1 MALLE
6 IKNLSVSF
14 KRENQ
19 DAFCAV
25 KNISFDVE
33 PGQVVG
39 LVGES
44 GSGKSVTALSVLGL
58 LPYPKAFYSKESSI
72 ILDNHEIVGACE
84 KILRKIRGSD
94 VGFIFQEPMSSLNP
108 LHKIGKQIAEILKL
122 HRKLSDKQVQ
132 KEVVRLLELTG
143 IPQPELKKEAYPF
156 ELSGGQRQRVMIAM
170 AIANKPKLLIADEP
184 TTALDV
190 TIQAQ
195 IIDLLMDLRKKMN
208 MAILF
213 ISHDLTLVRKI
224 ADKICV
230 MKNGEMV
237 EKGDVNEIFE
247 NPKHPYTKE
256 LISAAMLKN
265 ENHVQNATKILQV
278 ADLRITFPLKKNF
291 WGKITSKIDALNY
304 VSLDV
309 YRGECLGIVGE
320 SGSGKTTLGLS
331 ILGIQKAKGEVYFGG
346 VNLTELSH
354 KDKLNLKR
362 KMQIVFQDPFNSLN
376 PRMRIEDI
384 VAEGLRIHYP
394 KLKISDVRE
403 KVKTVLTE
411 VGLDESVMER
421 YPHEFSGGQRQ
432 RIAIARALILEP
444 ELIVL
449 DEPTSALDV
458 TIQAQIVKLLKKIQ
472 RERHISYLFISHD
485 MRAVKAMA
493 DRIGVMKDGELIEIG
508 SAKDIFEHPQNDYT
522 KTLIRASEVR

>member
-1 MALLE
+1 MTLLE
-6 IKNLSVSF
+6 VNNLSVSF
-14 KRENQ
+14 EREN
-19 DAFCAV
+19 AAYFEAV
-25 KNISFDVE
+25 KDISFKLE
-33 PGQVVG
+33 KGEIVG
-39 LVGES
+39 IVGES

-58 LPYPKAFYSKESSI
+58 LPYPRAFHGNKSSI
-72 ILDNHEIVGACE
+72 LFDGQEIIGAKE
-84 KILRKIRGSD
+84 TQLRKIRGKE

-108 LHKIGKQIAEILKL
+108 LHKIGNQIAEVLKL

-132 KEVVRLLELTG
+132 KEVVRLLKLTG

-170 AIANKPKLLIADEP
+170 AIANNPKLLIADEP

-195 IIDLLMDLRKKMN
+195 IIDLLMDLRKKLN

-224 ADKICV
+224 ADKVCV

-237 EKGDVNEIFE
+237 EQGAVREIFE
-247 NPKHPYTKE
+247 SPKHPYTQE
-256 LISAAMLKN
+256 LISATMLKN
-265 ENHVQNATKILQV
+265 ENSVQNLTKILQV
-278 ADLRITFPLKKNF
+278 ADLRVTFPLKKNF
-291 WGKITSKIDALNY
+291 WGKVVSKIDAVNN
-304 VSLDV
+304 VSLDI

-331 ILGIQKAKGEVYFGG
+331 LLGVQKAQGDVCFDGTN
-346 VNLTELSH
+346 VNELSS
-354 KDKLNLKR
+354 KDKLHLKR
-362 KMQIVFQDPFNSLN
+362 KMQIVFQDPYNSLN

-394 KLKISDVRE
+394 KLKLFEVRT
-403 KVKTVLTE
+403 KVKNVLAE

-472 RERHISYLFISHD
+472 KERRISYLFISHD

-508 SAKDIFEHPQNDYT
+508 SAKDIFERPQNDYT
-522 KTLIRASEVR
+522 KALISASEIR

>member
-1 MALLE
+1 MTLLE
-6 IKNLSVSF
+6 VQNLSVSF
-14 KRENQ
+14 ERENTTP
-19 DAFCAV
+19 FEAV
-25 KNISFDVE
+25 KNVSFNVRE
-33 PGQVVG
+33 GEIVG
-39 LVGES
+39 IVGES

-58 LPYPKAFYSKESSI
+58 LPYPRAFHSNESSI
-72 ILDNHEIVGACE
+72 LFNGKEIIKAKE
-84 KILRKIRGSD
+84 NQLRKIRGKE

-108 LHKIGKQIAEILKL
+108 LHKIGQQIAEVLKL

-143 IPQPELKKEAYPF
+143 IPQPELKKDAYPF

-170 AIANKPKLLIADEP
+170 AIANNPKLLIADEP

-195 IIDLLMDLRKKMN
+195 IIDLLMNLREKMN

-224 ADKICV
+224 ADKVCV

-237 EKGDVNEIFE
+237 EQGDVKEVFE
-247 NPKHPYTKE
+247 SPRHPYTKE
-256 LISAAMLKN
+256 LISATMLKN
-265 ENHVQNATKILQV
+265 DKYVQESTKILQV
-278 ADLRITFPLKKNF
+278 SDLRVTFPLKKNF
-291 WGKITSKIDALNY
+291 WGKVISKIDAVNH
-304 VSLDV
+304 VSFDI

-331 ILGIQKAKGEVYFGG
+331 LLGVQKAEGNIYFNGEKLAEQSY
-346 VNLTELSH
+346 
-354 KDKLNLKR
+354 KDKLHLKQ
-362 KMQIVFQDPFNSLN
+362 KMQIVFQDPYNSLN

-394 KLKISDVRE
+394 KLKLSEVQT
-403 KVKTVLTE
+403 KVKNVLAE
-411 VGLDESVMER
+411 VGLDASVMDR

-458 TIQAQIVKLLKKIQ
+458 TIQAQIVNLLKKVQ
-472 RERHISYLFISHD
+472 QERHISYLFISHD
-485 MRAVKAMA
+485 MRAIKAMA
-493 DRIGVMKDGELIEIG
+493 DRIGVMKDGQLIEVG
-508 SAKDIFEHPQNDYT
+508 TVKDIFERPQNDYT
-522 KTLIRASEVR
+522 KALIKASEIR

>member
-1 MALLE
+1 MTLLE
-6 IKNLSVSF
+6 VQNLSVSF
-14 KRENQ
+14 ERENTTP
-19 DAFCAV
+19 FEAV
-25 KNISFDVE
+25 KNVSFNVRE
-33 PGQVVG
+33 GEIVG
-39 LVGES
+39 IVGES

-58 LPYPKAFYSKESSI
+58 LPYPRAFHSNESSI
-72 ILDNHEIVGACE
+72 LFNGKEIIKAKE
-84 KILRKIRGSD
+84 NQLRKIRGKE

-108 LHKIGKQIAEILKL
+108 LHKIGQQIAEVLKL

-132 KEVVRLLELTG
+132 KEVMRLLELTG
-143 IPQPELKKEAYPF
+143 IPQPELKKDAYPF

-170 AIANKPKLLIADEP
+170 AIANNPKLLIADEP

-195 IIDLLMDLRKKMN
+195 IIDLLMNLREKMN

-224 ADKICV
+224 ADKVCV

-237 EKGDVNEIFE
+237 EQGDVKEVFE
-247 NPKHPYTKE
+247 SPRHPYTKE
-256 LISAAMLKN
+256 LISATMLKN
-265 ENHVQNATKILQV
+265 DKYVQESTKILQV
-278 ADLRITFPLKKNF
+278 SDLRVTFPLKKNF
-291 WGKITSKIDALNY
+291 WGKVVSKIAAVNN
-304 VSLDV
+304 VSLDI

-331 ILGIQKAKGEVYFGG
+331 LLGVQKAEGNIYFNGEKLAEQSY
-346 VNLTELSH
+346 
-354 KDKLNLKR
+354 KDKLHLKQ
-362 KMQIVFQDPFNSLN
+362 KMQIVFQDPYNSLN

-394 KLKISDVRE
+394 KLKLSEVQT
-403 KVKTVLTE
+403 KVKNVLAE
-411 VGLDESVMER
+411 VGLDASVMAR

-458 TIQAQIVKLLKKIQ
+458 TIQAQIVKLLKKVQ
-472 RERHISYLFISHD
+472 QERRISYLFISHD
-485 MRAVKAMA
+485 MRAIKAMA
-493 DRIGVMKDGELIEIG
+493 DRIGVMKDGQLIEIG
-508 SAKDIFEHPQNDYT
+508 TVKDIFECPQSDYT
-522 KTLIRASEVR
+522 KALIKASEIR

>member
-6 IKNLSVSF
+6 VKNLSVSF

-19 DAFCAV
+19 DSFCAV
-25 KNISFDVE
+25 KNVSFDVE

-58 LPYPKAFYSKESSI
+58 LPYPKAFHSKESSI
-72 ILDNHEIVGACE
+72 VLENTEIIGAKE
-84 KILRKIRGSD
+84 KILRKIRGND
-94 VGFIFQEPMSSLNP
+94 VGFVFQEPMSSLNP
-108 LHKIGKQIAEILKL
+108 LHKVGSQIAEVLKL
-122 HRKLSDKQVQ
+122 HRKMSDKNVQ
-132 KEVVRLLELTG
+132 KEVVRLLRLTG
-143 IPQPELKKEAYPF
+143 ISQPELKKNAYPF

-170 AIANKPKLLIADEP
+170 AIANNPKLLIADEP

-195 IIDLLMDLRKKMN
+195 IIDLLMDLRKKLN

-213 ISHDLTLVRKI
+213 ISHDLTLIRKI
-224 ADKICV
+224 ADKVCV
-230 MKNGEMV
+230 MKNGEIV
-237 EKGDVNEIFE
+237 EQGDVKEIFE
-247 NPKHPYTKE
+247 RPKHPYTKE
-256 LISAAMLKN
+256 LISAVMLKN
-265 ENHVQNATKILQV
+265 SHLESQREKILQAQNLNV
-278 ADLRITFPLKKNF
+278 VFPLKKNF
-291 WGKITSKIDALNY
+291 WGSV
-304 VSLDV
+304 VSQVNAVKNVSFDV
-309 YRGECLGIVGE
+309 FKGECLGIVGE

-331 ILGIQKAKGEVYFGG
+331 LLGLQKAEGSVWFRGQKIAAL
-346 VNLTELSH
+346 NK
-354 KDKLNLKR
+354 KDKLKLKQ
-362 KMQIVFQDPFNSLN
+362 KMQIVFQDPYNSLN
-376 PRMRIEDI
+376 PRMMIEDI
-384 VAEGLRIHYP
+384 VAEGLKIHYP
-394 KLKISDVRE
+394 KLKSSNIRE
-403 KVKTVLTE
+403 KVKHVLYE
-411 VGLDESVMER
+411 VGLSKDVMKR

-472 RERHISYLFISHD
+472 NERNISYLFISHD
-485 MRAVKAMA
+485 MRAIKAMS

-508 SAKDIFEHPQNDYT
+508 LAQDIFNYPQNDYT
-522 KTLIRASEVR
+522 KTLIKASEAI

>member
-1 MALLE
+1 MTLLE
-6 IKNLSVSF
+6 VNNLSVSF
-14 KRENQ
+14 EREN
-19 DAFCAV
+19 ANCFEAV
-25 KNISFDVE
+25 KNISFKLGKGE
-33 PGQVVG
+33 IVG
-39 LVGES
+39 IVGES

-58 LPYPKAFYSKESSI
+58 LPYPRAFHGNESSI
-72 ILDNHEIVGACE
+72 LFEGKEIIGAKE
-84 KILRKIRGSD
+84 NQLRKIRGKE

-108 LHKIGKQIAEILKL
+108 LHKIGNQIAEVLKL
-122 HRKLSDKQVQ
+122 HRRLSDKQLQ
-132 KEVVRLLELTG
+132 KEVVRLLKLTG
-143 IPQPELKKEAYPF
+143 IPHPELKKEAYPF

-170 AIANKPKLLIADEP
+170 AIANNPKLLIADEP

-195 IIDLLMDLRKKMN
+195 IIDLLMDLRKKLN

-224 ADKICV
+224 ADKVCV

-237 EKGDVNEIFE
+237 EQGAVREIFE

-256 LISAAMLKN
+256 LISATMLKN
-265 ENHVQNATKILQV
+265 ENCVQKSTKILQV
-278 ADLRITFPLKKNF
+278 ADLMVTFPLKKNF
-291 WGKITSKIDALNY
+291 WGKVISKIDAVNN
-304 VSLDV
+304 VCFDI

-331 ILGIQKAKGEVYFGG
+331 LLGVQKAQGDVCFDGTN
-346 VNLTELSH
+346 VNELSG
-354 KDKLNLKR
+354 KDKLLLKR
-362 KMQIVFQDPFNSLN
+362 KMQIVFQDPYNSLN

-394 KLKISDVRE
+394 KVKLSEVRA
-403 KVKTVLTE
+403 KVKNVLAE
-411 VGLDESVMER
+411 VGLDASVMER

-458 TIQAQIVKLLKKIQ
+458 TIQAQIVKLLKKVQ
-472 RERHISYLFISHD
+472 KERRISYLFISHD

-493 DRIGVMKDGELIEIG
+493 DRIGVMKDGRLIEIG
-508 SAKDIFEHPQNDYT
+508 SAKDIFERPQNDYT
-522 KTLIRASEVR
+522 KALIRASEIR

>member
-1 MALLE
+1 MTLLE
-6 IKNLSVSF
+6 VNNFSVSF
-14 KRENQ
+14 EREN
-19 DAFCAV
+19 AAYFEAV
-25 KNISFDVE
+25 KDISFKLE
-33 PGQVVG
+33 KGEIVG
-39 LVGES
+39 IVGES

-58 LPYPKAFYSKESSI
+58 LPYPRAFHSNKSSI
-72 ILDNHEIVGACE
+72 LFDGQEIIGAKE
-84 KILRKIRGSD
+84 NQLRKIRGKE

-108 LHKIGKQIAEILKL
+108 LHKIGNQIAEVLKL

-132 KEVVRLLELTG
+132 KEVVRLLKLTG

-170 AIANKPKLLIADEP
+170 AIANNPKLLIADEP

-195 IIDLLMDLRKKMN
+195 IIDLLMDLRKKLN

-224 ADKICV
+224 ADKVCV

-237 EKGDVNEIFE
+237 EQGAVREIFE
-247 NPKHPYTKE
+247 SPKHPYTQE
-256 LISAAMLKN
+256 LISATMLKN
-265 ENHVQNATKILQV
+265 ENSVQNLTKILQM
-278 ADLRITFPLKKNF
+278 ADLRVTFPQKKNF
-291 WGKITSKIDALNY
+291 WGKVVSKIDAVNN
-304 VSLDV
+304 VSLDI

-331 ILGIQKAKGEVYFGG
+331 LLGVQKAQGDVCFYGTN
-346 VNLTELSH
+346 VNELSS
-354 KDKLNLKR
+354 KDKLHLKR
-362 KMQIVFQDPFNSLN
+362 KMQIVFQDPYNSLN

-394 KLKISDVRE
+394 KLKLSEVRT
-403 KVKTVLTE
+403 KVKNVLAE

-432 RIAIARALILEP
+432 RVAIARALILEP

-472 RERHISYLFISHD
+472 KERRISYLFISHD

-508 SAKDIFEHPQNDYT
+508 SAKDIFERPQNDYT
-522 KTLIRASEVR
+522 KALISASEIR